1 MKLSELKQIIRR
13 EIRAAINEYQP
24 IKTGKIYNGADTLK
38 PGTTF
43 QMTNYTVKVVRDI
56 GKYLIVTH
64 HGENMNNKEMQ
75 VSKSLMKGAVILLT
89 SIM

>member
-24 IKTGKIYNGADTLK
+24 IKTGKRYNGTDTLK

-43 QMTNYTVKVVRDI
+43 QMSNYTVEVVKDI
-56 GKYLIVTH
+56 GKYLIVIH
-64 HGENMNNKEMQ
+64 HRDNFPKKEIQ
-75 VSKSLMKGAVILLT
+75 VSKSLMKGAVILLS